1 MTSLCTSILRRP
13 IVRRP
18 IARGTTHAAV
28 LASIALLAVPA
39 HAAGFADLSAVDT
52 AVAQFTGLP
61 IGVPG
66 GAQLPVDRRLR
77 LASCAAPFALS
88 WRGAGRDTVVVQC
101 PDAGGWRLFVPVVT
115 DARQDAAGPAVVRG
129 EGVTIQAAGEG
140 FSVSQ
145 PGEAMESGA
154 VGAWIR
160 VRTSA
165 KADPVRAR
173 VVRPGLVEL
182 PVD

>member
-1 MTSLCTSILRRP
+1 MFAPLPVS
-13 IVRRP
+13 
-18 IARGTTHAAV
+18 AAPLTD
-28 LASIALLAVPA
+28 LALIDNSV
-39 HAAGFADLSAVDT
+39 AA
-52 AVAQFTGLP
+52 FTGQP

-66 GAQLPVDRRLR
+66 GAAQPVDRRLR
-77 LASCAAPFALS
+77 LASCGAPLALS
-88 WRGAGRDTVVVQC
+88 WYGSAQTSVLVSC
-101 PDAGGWRLFVPVVT
+101 PDMGGWRVFVPVREARR
-115 DARQDAAGPAVVRG
+115 DAPAAIAVARG
-129 EGVTIQAAGEG
+129 EGVTIAVMGDG

-145 PGEAMESGA
+145 PGEAMDAGA

-160 VRTSA
+160 VRTAA

>member
-1 MTSLCTSILRRP
+1 MLAPLPVS
-13 IVRRP
+13 
-18 IARGTTHAAV
+18 AAP
-28 LASIALLAVPA
+28 LTDPALIDNSV
-39 HAAGFADLSAVDT
+39 AA
-52 AVAQFTGLP
+52 FTGQP

-66 GAQLPVDRRLR
+66 GATQPVDRRLR
-77 LASCAAPFALS
+77 LASCDAPLALS
-88 WRGAGRDTVVVQC
+88 WYGSAQTSVLVSC
-101 PDAGGWRLFVPVVT
+101 PDMGGWRVFVPVREARR
-115 DARQDAAGPAVVRG
+115 DAPAAIAVARG
-129 EGVTIQAAGEG
+129 EGVTIAVMGDG

-145 PGEAMESGA
+145 PGEAMDAGA

-160 VRTSA
+160 VRTAA